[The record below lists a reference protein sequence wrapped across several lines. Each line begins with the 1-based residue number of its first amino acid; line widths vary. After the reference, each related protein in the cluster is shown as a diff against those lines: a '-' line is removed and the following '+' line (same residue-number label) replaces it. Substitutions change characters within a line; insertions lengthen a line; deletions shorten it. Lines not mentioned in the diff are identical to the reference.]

1 MNIIFILAPL
11 SLALA
16 SLFVVLVLRSVRS
29 GPFQELETPAHRML
43 IESSP
48 IESEESSRV
57 ENQE

>member
-1 MNIIFILAPL
+1 MSIIFILAPL

-16 SLFVVLVLRSVRS
+16 SLFVVLFFRSVSS
-29 GPFQELETPAHRML
+29 GQFQDLETPAHRML

-57 ENQE
+57 E